1 MLAEVVDEEVNFHR
15 NHALF
20 VISSYFPA
28 YAFCF
33 VILLISQVPSTIKE
47 EVENKRNE
55 NIKSSIND
63 FISFDKQYCSFC

>member
-1 MLAEVVDEEVNFHR
+1 MLAEVVDEEVNIHR

-33 VILLISQVPSTIKE
+33 IILLISQVPSIIKE
-47 EVENKRNE
+47 EVQTKETK
-55 NIKSSIND
+55 ILI
-63 FISFDKQYCSFC
+63 

>member
-1 MLAEVVDEEVNFHR
+1 MLAEVVDEEVNIHR

-33 VILLISQVPSTIKE
+33 IIINFTGALHNQRGSGKQK
-47 EVENKRNE
+47 KR
-55 NIKSSIND
+55 K
-63 FISFDKQYCSFC
+63 Y